1 MAEKLPNFFIVG
13 AAKSGTTSLYEY
25 LKLHPEVYMAPIKE
39 THHFSTDI
47 DNTKFRPNYARSL
60 NKDLSKFLGSDM
72 EEGIFHAFVKDWD
85 DYVQLF
91 KKVENEKAIGEVTNS
106 YLHST
111 VAAENIRKKFPDA
124 KIIMMLRNPVDR
136 AFSHYLMDLRIGYE
150 TEDFMPAL
158 KKDMARNPKGWG
170 ISNMYIEI
178 GRYYDQVKRF
188 KNVFPENQLRI
199 YLFDDFVENPEATM
213 KDIFRFLSVSEETDI
228 DFGKKY
234 NPSFIPKNK
243 LISRLNTQKRVKDW
257 LKGVLPK
264 SVKSKFKKT
273 FYTDKDLPKMK
284 PEERKF
290 LIEIFRE
297 DVTKLSQLLNRDLSS
312 WLTEKKSETKS
323 AVK

>member
-1 MAEKLPNFFIVG
+1 MAEKLPNFFVVG

-47 DNTKFRPNYARSL
+47 DSSRFRANYGRSL
-60 NKDLSKFLGSDM
+60 NKDLSKFLEGDM
-72 EEGIFHAFVKDWD
+72 REGIFHAFVKDWNE
-85 DYVQLF
+85 YVLLF
-91 KKVENEKAIGEVTNS
+91 KNVMNEKAIGEVTNS
-106 YLHST
+106 YLFSE
-111 VAAENIRKKFPDA
+111 VAAKNIKEKFPGA

-150 TEDFMPAL
+150 TEDFMSAL
-158 KKDMARNPKGWG
+158 KKDIARDPKGWG
-170 ISNMYIEI
+170 ISNMYLEI
-178 GRYYDQVKRF
+178 GQYSNQVKRF
-188 KNVFPENQLRI
+188 MQIFPKEQLRI
-199 YLFDDFVENPEATM
+199 YLFDDFIKNPEATM
-213 KDIFRFLSVSEETDI
+213 KDMFRFLGVTENTEI

-243 LISRLNTQKRVKDW
+243 FISKLNTQKRIKDW

-273 FYTDKDLPKMK
+273 LYTDKNLPKIK

-290 LIEIFRE
+290 LQDIFRE
-297 DVTKLSQLLNRDLSS
+297 DVTRLSELIHRDLSL
-312 WLTEKKSETKS
+312 WTENRK
-323 AVK
+323 